1 MDLPIFI
8 GKISLVFVAKILDLN
23 AMLAILLKYAIIK
36 LSRAIPPDPA
46 GWMPEHIKEVQ
57 YEKFTHCFLFSNY
70 VNFTICL

>member
-36 LSRAIPPDPA
+36 LSRAIPPDSP
-46 GWMPEHIKEVQ
+46 GWMPEHINKEVR
-57 YEKFTHCFLFSNY
+57 L
-70 VNFTICL
+70 